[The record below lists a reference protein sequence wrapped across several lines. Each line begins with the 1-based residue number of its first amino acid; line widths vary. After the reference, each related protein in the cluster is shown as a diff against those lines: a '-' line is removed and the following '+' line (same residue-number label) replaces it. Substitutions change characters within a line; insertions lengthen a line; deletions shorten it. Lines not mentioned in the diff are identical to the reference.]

1 MKKLGSLFSSRR
13 NITWKAFTKKLRR
26 IQRGYIGEPD
36 EKRPGGDFFEFPS
49 SCICKSNEEN
59 LTNPLLTNPIEDLL
73 YRQASRG
80 QSEMEILSKSDLVE
94 FRKDDTQDL
103 QQADL
108 LRETNASVQS
118 ENKDL
123 DEVSWFSD

>member
-1 MKKLGSLFSSRR
+1 MKKLGSLFSTRR
-13 NITWKAFTKKLRR
+13 NITWRAFTKKLRR

-59 LTNPLLTNPIEDLL
+59 LTNSMGDLL

-80 QSEMEILSKSDLVE
+80 QSETEILSKSDLVE
-94 FRKDDTQDL
+94 FPKDDTLDLL

-108 LRETNASVQS
+108 LRETNAGVQS